1 MKPWWLL
8 WWWVCGLAWPAWG
21 VTLNAD
27 TPQRPLAG
35 QVWLLEDRSR
45 TMTLDEV
52 RSSAHAA
59 RFQPVVA
66 PSGQPLNLGFTHS
79 VYWVRIPLQRTADA
93 PALWLL
99 EIPFALIDELDFFA
113 PGQPAIRSGSARPV
127 VQRPVFHRHFVFPVT
142 LDTAPQDF
150 YLRVAADNPMT
161 LPLVLWQTAA
171 YSQHDQIATLLQG
184 LYYGCVLILCVYH
197 LFLAWSLRDRR
208 FALYAA
214 YCLAMG
220 LGMFAGNGF
229 AGLYLWP
236 DTPQFDRI
244 SQNLFLS
251 LAAALGLMFSSAFL
265 QLDVRQPRQA
275 LLWRGLSAALWLVA
289 ALLWAAM
296 WRPSAQ
302 QPLHIAFMVLSS
314 ASALGI
320 LYSGAQ
326 QWRAGMKE
334 ARLFML
340 GWGMVWGAALVA
352 TARAFGW
359 LPTNAFTG
367 YVLQIAS
374 AVEMPLL
381 SLALADII
389 RHERQRHEAR
399 QAYSLDA
406 LRASEAR
413 LEHTVAER
421 TRQIE
426 QALQSEKA
434 LLAQHLRF
442 STMISHEVRNPLG
455 IIDGQLSL
463 MAKEHELGIQHLD
476 KRLPVLLG
484 AVRRMASMFNR
495 WLEHSRMGLA
505 LDNLDAHRIPL
516 NDWVQRQVHSNA
528 YCLTQHRWTLTL
540 TPTAAQ
546 VEADEYLL
554 ETAFVNLLENASKYA
569 AAGTLIAI
577 ETRTRPG
584 WVGIAVCDE
593 GPGIAPEH
601 HEDIFRDYFRLEP
614 EGGVRGMGLGLPIVR
629 RIVLAHQG
637 QLELD
642 SAPGRGSCFCI
653 WLPECGTAT
662 TATAT

>member
-1 MKPWWLL
+1 
-8 WWWVCGLAWPAWG
+8 
-21 VTLNAD
+21 
-27 TPQRPLAG
+27 
-35 QVWLLEDRSR
+35 
-45 TMTLDEV
+45 
-52 RSSAHAA
+52 
-59 RFQPVVA
+59 
-66 PSGQPLNLGFTHS
+66 
-79 VYWVRIPLQRTADA
+79 
-93 PALWLL
+93 
-99 EIPFALIDELDFFA
+99 
-113 PGQPAIRSGSARPV
+113 
-127 VQRPVFHRHFVFPVT
+127 
-142 LDTAPQDF
+142 
-150 YLRVAADNPMT
+150 
-161 LPLVLWQTAA
+161 
-171 YSQHDQIATLLQG
+171 
-184 LYYGCVLILCVYH
+184 
-197 LFLAWSLRDRR
+197 
-208 FALYAA
+208 
-214 YCLAMG
+214 
-220 LGMFAGNGF
+220 
-229 AGLYLWP
+229 
-236 DTPQFDRI
+236 
-244 SQNLFLS
+244 
-251 LAAALGLMFSSAFL
+251 
-265 QLDVRQPRQA
+265 
-275 LLWRGLSAALWLVA
+275 
-289 ALLWAAM
+289 
-296 WRPSAQ
+296 
-302 QPLHIAFMVLSS
+302 
-314 ASALGI
+314 
-320 LYSGAQ
+320 
-326 QWRAGMKE
+326 
-334 ARLFML
+334 
-340 GWGMVWGAALVA
+340 
-352 TARAFGW
+352 
-359 LPTNAFTG
+359 
-367 YVLQIAS
+367 
-374 AVEMPLL
+374 MPLL